1 MEQKNLKNVKTKP
14 NGKSVK
20 NPIEVQGGFYSKAQK
35 KK

>member
-1 MEQKNLKNVKTKP
+1 MEEKNPKKVKTKP
-14 NGKSVK
+14 NGKSVQ